1 MEAILDQVPASPTPA
16 RVLVPSATHV
26 VVV

>member
-1 MEAILDQVPASPTPA
+1 MEAILDQVPETPTPA

-26 VVV
+26 IVV